1 MRRKMI
7 AGNWKM
13 NGSSSF
19 ARDYLCTF
27 KSVLA
32 DAKLSE
38 GLQVVL
44 APPAILLTEMK
55 SALTGTSITLAGQSV
70 SSYESG
76 AYTGELSSAMLS
88 DAGCSWCLVGHSER
102 RALFG
107 ESDSEVVKKVKQLLR
122 QKIRPILC
130 VGETL
135 EQRENGI
142 AEDVVAKQL
151 NAVLDVCSDE
161 ALALLVV
168 AYEPVWAI
176 GTGKTATPDQ
186 AQAMHK
192 SIRSQVAKKSAS
204 LANDLSI
211 LYGGSV
217 NASNARELFSQ
228 NDIDGGLVGGASLK
242 AEQFSQI
249 CEQMG

>member
-1 MRRKMI
+1 MRRKII

-13 NGSSSF
+13 NGDRSF
-19 ARDYLCTF
+19 ANEYISTF
-27 KSVLA
+27 LPALA
-32 DAKLSE
+32 AAELSE
-38 GLQVVL
+38 GVQIVL
-44 APPAILLTEMK
+44 APPAILLTEMAPK
-55 SALTGTSITLAGQSV
+55 LADSEVTLAAQSV

-88 DAGCSWCLVGHSER
+88 DAGCTWCLVGHSER

-107 ESDSEVVKKVKQLLR
+107 ETNAEIVNKVAQLLR
-122 QKIRPILC
+122 QKVTPILC

-135 EQRENGI
+135 AQRESGE
-142 AEDVVAKQL
+142 AESVVAEQL
-151 NAVLDVCSDE
+151 NAVLEAFTEDE
-161 ALALLVV
+161 LALLVV

-176 GTGKTATPDQ
+176 GTGKTATPAQ

-192 SIRSQVAKKSAS
+192 GIRAQVAKKSAD
-204 LANDLSI
+204 LANDLTI

-217 NASNARELFSQ
+217 NVATAKELFSQ
-228 NDIDGGLVGGASLK
+228 QDIDGGLVGGASLK